1 MDIKVGDYVT
11 LKPWAEVKDTD
22 TLGIG
27 MDRWNKL
34 YGRLLKVISI
44 TRDKD
49 TYPSLCYYVEDTT
62 IVSSFHAIPG
72 WYVLESAIASVRR
85 DFK

>member
-11 LKPWAEVKDTD
+11 LKPWEEVKDTD

-44 TRDKD
+44 ARDKD
-49 TYPSLCYYVEDTT
+49 TYPDLCYYVEDTAIKST
-62 IVSSFHAIPG
+62 FHDIPG
-72 WYVLESAIASVRR
+72 WYVLESAIESVRR
-85 DFK
+85 NFK